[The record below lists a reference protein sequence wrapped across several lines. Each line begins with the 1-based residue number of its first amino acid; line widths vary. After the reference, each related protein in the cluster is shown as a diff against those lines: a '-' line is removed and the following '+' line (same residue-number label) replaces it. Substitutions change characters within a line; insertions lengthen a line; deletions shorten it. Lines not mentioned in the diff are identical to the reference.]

1 MRICVNCGNEYPKER
16 RSCPWCGYP
25 ADRNDYPQEEYTMR
39 LRSRFDV
46 IRVRKN
52 SLTLWDASQQ
62 RKLLC
67 RIIPEGD
74 AGTSVIRY
82 LEKIQTLPD
91 VGPFPAILE
100 IYRAGKGE
108 GYYLTEHVSGVT
120 LMEVV
125 QKQNPPEVTYVDQ
138 ITRELYILIS
148 RILICPVRHG
158 SLSLDNLVI
167 RQNGSIVPIDYGECS
182 PIDPDDDVIQI
193 FRIILRLYSGQWQY
207 LTSTEGVES
216 RIRELRE
223 RAITMQPPGSN
234 EMGRQKE

>member
-1 MRICVNCGNEYPKER
+1 MRICVNCGNEYPIER

-25 ADRNDYPQEEYTMR
+25 ADKNDYPQKEYAMR

-52 SLTLWDASQQ
+52 SLTLWDACQQ

-67 RIIPEGD
+67 KIIPEGN
-74 AGTSVIRY
+74 AGTRVIRF
-82 LEKIQTLPD
+82 LEKIQGLTD
-91 VGPFPAILE
+91 FGPFPAILE
-100 IYRAGKGE
+100 LYRTGEEE
-108 GYYLTEHVSGVT
+108 GYYLTEHTSGIT

-125 QKQNPPEVTYVDQ
+125 QKQNPPEVAYVDQ

-158 SLSLDNLVI
+158 SLSLENLVI
-167 RQNGSIVPIDYGECS
+167 CHDGSIVPNDYGEGS
-182 PIDPDDDVIQI
+182 FIDPDDDVVQI

-207 LTSTEGVES
+207 LSGTEGVES

-223 RAITMQPPGSN
+223 RAVTMQPPGSN
-234 EMGRQKE
+234 VI